1 MPRGT
6 FFPGGDLPSPALELL
21 VLSLST
27 SLGLLEPPGEWQVV
41 CEPVQWF
48 SKFLAGIMS
57 WWRFR

>member
-1 MPRGT
+1 MQGAYMPRGT
-6 FFPGGDLPSPALELL
+6 FLPGGDLPSPTLELL

-48 SKFLAGIMS
+48 SNF
-57 WWRFR
+57 F